1 MNVLIVEDDRKLNA
15 SLCEVLE
22 TYGVSCTGCTNGA
35 DGFANGLNGEWDIIL
50 LDIMLPEMDGFEITR
65 RLRTHGVSTPIL
77 MLTARSDTEDRII
90 GLDNGADYYLSK
102 PFEIGELLACI
113 RALVR
118 RSGSIAFD
126 AVSFGDLSF
135 HLLSGELL
143 CAEKKVRLGGKE
155 AQIMQMLIMAQGK
168 TVNKKELLIQAWGE
182 FWPSEYNSLEV
193 FISVLRKKLQFLN
206 SGVQIRTHRKVGY
219 SLEDG
224 TCSKN

>member
-1 MNVLIVEDDRKLNA
+1 MIYYVEDDDNIRDLTVYALRKQGIEA
-15 SLCEVLE
+15 E
-22 TYGVSCTGCTNGA
+22 GFSC
-35 DGFANGLNGEWDIIL
+35 DGEFKAAVARRVPDAVL

-126 AVSFGDLSF
+126 AVSFGNLSF

>member
-22 TYGVSCTGCTNGA
+22 TYGASCTGCTNGA
-35 DGFANGLNGEWDIIL
+35 DGFVNGLNGEWDIIL

>member
-22 TYGVSCTGCTNGA
+22 TYGASCTGCTNGA

-102 PFEIGELLACI
+102 PFEIGELL
-113 RALVR
+113 
-118 RSGSIAFD
+118 
-126 AVSFGDLSF
+126 
-135 HLLSGELL
+135 

-206 SGVQIRTHRKVGY
+206 SNVQIRTHRKVGY

>member
-1 MNVLIVEDDRKLNA
+1 
-15 SLCEVLE
+15 
-22 TYGVSCTGCTNGA
+22 
-35 DGFANGLNGEWDIIL
+35 
-50 LDIMLPEMDGFEITR
+50 MLPEMDGFEITR
-65 RLRTHGVSTPIL
+65 SLRTHGVSTPIL